1 MAMVELKNI
10 RKKLGG
16 VDILNGVDLSVE
28 EGEVVV
34 ILGPPDPERRL
45 FCGPSIFLPPQIR
58 ER

>member
-28 EGEVVV
+28 E
-34 ILGPPDPERRL
+34 R
-45 FCGPSIFLPPQIR
+45 
-58 ER
+58 

>member
-16 VDILNGVDLSVE
+16 VDILNGVDLSVA

-34 ILGPPDPERRL
+34 ILGPS
-45 FCGPSIFLPPQIR
+45 GS
-58 ER
+58 